1 MEKMIDKNVV
11 EVISL
16 DEFVS
21 VVSKFKDNKN
31 IFYRGQKDKNFNIS
45 CSLSREDGYVENEK
59 NMIMDVLEE
68 KSKDFKGYKAPIEI
82 LSKMQHYDIPTRLID
97 VTINPYIALYFAI
110 EDIECTMDGEV
121 FIFDKNLYDINSKDV
136 NLVSLLSIAEDISN
150 KGIID
155 LYESVY
161 GNKITEDEVLDILK
175 ENKLVE
181 FNKLLSHTNE
191 RLYNQE
197 GTFIIC
203 TNVVENGIINK
214 QIKEISK
221 KDVSYTIRIPFEYKA
236 KIKEDLNTRYKISQY
251 MVYPEL
257 PIFAKYIREKYKS
270 ENDKSIEDYNFRI
283 IETDDIS
290 HALAKRLSV
299 KIELEHRMSIDIIRK
314 IIHSTV
320 NEYKNRYDVIWLYVS
335 SSKEDTVTYNWTV
348 RVLWIDNNLSKQARP
363 STFGQLESDGIY
375 WEYGRGLT
383 SMREYYEENIFEDDN
398 KLLTLNYN
406 ELQNV
411 KRIYYILKEVFDKKT
426 IDEFLSIV
434 KEYKDEINEIYF
446 RFQEFGLSRSPD
458 TDKYLHLY
466 QQIACDF
473 DNITLVSDNYLL
485 EKHFS
490 SLDKNIYEAE
500 LKYEEFLSCNSR

>member
-1 MEKMIDKNVV
+1 MVKNISDNVV
-11 EVISL
+11 EIISL
-16 DEFVS
+16 DEFIS
-21 VVSKFKDNKN
+21 VVSKFKDKKN
-31 IFYRGQKDKNFNIS
+31 LLYRGQKDKSFNIS

-68 KSKDFKGYKAPIEI
+68 KSKDFEGYKTPIEI

-110 EDIECTMDGEV
+110 EDVECTMDAEV
-121 FIFDKNLYDINSKDV
+121 FIFDKNLYDINSKEI
-136 NLVSLLSIAEDISN
+136 NLVSLLSMTEDISCT
-150 KGIID
+150 GIID

-161 GNKITEDEVLDILK
+161 GAKITEDEVLDILK

-181 FNKLLSHTNE
+181 FNELLSHTNE
-191 RLYNQE
+191 RLYNQD

-251 MVYPEL
+251 VVYPEL

-270 ENDKSIEDYNFRI
+270 ENDKSIDDYNFRI
-283 IETDDIS
+283 IEVDDVS

-299 KIELEHRMSIDIIRK
+299 KIELGYRMSIEVIKEIIY
-314 IIHSTV
+314 SV
-320 NEYKNRYDVIWLYVS
+320 VSEYKNRYDVLWLYVS
-335 SSKEDTVTYNWTV
+335 SSKEDTVTCNWTV
-348 RVLWIDNNLSKQARP
+348 RTLWINNNLNEQARP
-363 STFGQLESDGIY
+363 SAFGELESDGIY
-375 WEYGRGLT
+375 WSYGRGLT
-383 SMREYYEENIFEDDN
+383 SMREYYDENIFEDDN

-411 KRIYYILKEVFDKKT
+411 KRIYYILKEAFDKKT
-426 IDEFLSIV
+426 TYEFLNLV
-434 KEYKDEINEIYF
+434 REYKDEINEIYF
-446 RFQEFGLSRSPD
+446 RFQEFGLSRNPEI
-458 TDKYLHLY
+458 DKYLHLY

-473 DNITLVSDNYLL
+473 ENITSVSNSYLL
-485 EKHFS
+485 ERYFS
-490 SLDKNIYEAE
+490 SLDKNINEVE
-500 LKYEEFLSCNSR
+500 SKYEDFLLGV